1 MDKVFLSISTHGDRW
16 MDVVGG
22 ASVRLFVQLVVADA
36 FITSFHPDTETQG
49 ERAMEQEQ
57 WVPPGK

>member
-1 MDKVFLSISTHGDRW
+1 MDEVG
-16 MDVVGG
+16 GG